1 MRSLSRLNSAV
12 LALAAIGAL
21 ASPAIPVATRTT
33 IVHER
38 RKKAEKA
45 LKKSGRAPVPYAHVD
60 IIEAAEEKRAR
71 KAAKA
76 ERDLIR
82 TKMGAGR

>member
-1 MRSLSRLNSAV
+1 MTIGSTILGPL
-12 LALAAIGAL
+12 LMALAAV
-21 ASPAIPVATRTT
+21 SPAIPMSRTAT
-33 IVHER
+33 VLHER

-45 LKKSGRAPVPYAHVD
+45 LKKSGRAPVPYADAD

-82 TKMGAGR
+82 TKMGNRG